1 MSLHRCP
8 SICFPK
14 SRPVQLTRTAPAAP
28 PRSPQG
34 CKTLPSLTA
43 TPATP
48 PPLPLSPPPST
59 CWNRGLLALPAH
71 NNAPR
76 TGTWTT
82 RSASTLY
89 AHRSP
94 PDALLRLRSLLSLL
108 LLLMLCL
115 DILNSL

>member
-1 MSLHRCP
+1 MLVAVHAGRFSPLLLYLHT
-8 SICFPK
+8 SH
-14 SRPVQLTRTAPAAP
+14 TTAPTITP
-28 PRSPQG
+28 
-34 CKTLPSLTA
+34 TA
-43 TPATP
+43 
-48 PPLPLSPPPST
+48 
-59 CWNRGLLALPAH
+59 ALPAH
-71 NNAPR
+71 NNTPR

-108 LLLMLCL
+108 LLMMLCL